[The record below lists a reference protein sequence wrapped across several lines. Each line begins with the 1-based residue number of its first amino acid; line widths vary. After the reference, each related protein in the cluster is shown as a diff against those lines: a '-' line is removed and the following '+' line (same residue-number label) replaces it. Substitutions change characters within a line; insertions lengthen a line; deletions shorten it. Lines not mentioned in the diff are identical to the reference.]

1 SEGGRERVWHTS
13 LEEIV
18 VHLDSD
24 RHSKGKRDRIYA
36 GFSGFCK
43 RAVTHRCNVA
53 ERLETYT
60 ETFDCH
66 QHDTDPL
73 VITEIRQVS
82 KASISQAL
90 VLAPDSLDEI
100 AFRPSARVCL
110 GGSIDRSC
118 CAQKTAH
125 PCRNPVGLDL
135 KTASSSSKA
144 SLSVHPAYT
153 FGFAHDH
160 APFVSSTSSLPSRSL
175 CSDVHGSLAETSI
188 RPHPCQRHRL
198 APQSSQTDSRSTA
211 HLCRRAR
218 TRTLFRS
225 SDLTLNF
232 DGSLANRACNSNTTD
247 HTCSELPDFTI
258 GRLKTKTSFAS
269 GLHVLGLA

>member
-1 SEGGRERVWHTS
+1 TQQGQEGQDLRGLFGILQAGCDSVTNQRHRKLSGRPEHAPSGSFVDATVGATQQGINLAGTRARARLARRNSIQTIRDKPECVLAAALTAPAAP
-13 LEEIV
+13 
-18 VHLDSD
+18 
-24 RHSKGKRDRIYA
+24 KRLPT
-36 GFSGFCK
+36 
-43 RAVTHRCNVA
+43 RA
-53 ERLETYT
+53 
-60 ETFDCH
+60 
-66 QHDTDPL
+66 
-73 VITEIRQVS
+73 EIR
-82 KASISQAL
+82 
-90 VLAPDSLDEI
+90 
-100 AFRPSARVCL
+100 
-110 GGSIDRSC
+110 
-118 CAQKTAH
+118 
-125 PCRNPVGLDL
+125 L